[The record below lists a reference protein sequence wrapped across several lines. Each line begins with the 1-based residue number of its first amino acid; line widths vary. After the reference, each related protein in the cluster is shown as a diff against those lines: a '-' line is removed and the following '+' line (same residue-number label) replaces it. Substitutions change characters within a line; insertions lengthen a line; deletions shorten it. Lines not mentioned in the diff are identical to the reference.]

1 MFSESAVSLNNGCTP
16 TLYVTRLPTEV
27 ERREIM
33 QHTNM
38 EYTNSDRVYVPLT

>member
-16 TLYVTRLPTEV
+16 TLYVTRLPTEAELEV
-27 ERREIM
+27 M

-38 EYTNSDRVYVPLT
+38 KHTNSDRIYVSPT